1 MRDSG
6 VEWLGE
12 VPEHWR
18 VAKLS
23 YFLKLLSGDG
33 ITSNQIEPVGKYPV
47 MGGNGLRGYTTN
59 YNCNGEY
66 ALIGRQGALC
76 GNVNIAKGKFFAS
89 EHAVVVYPYLDFNLT
104 FLSEFLRFMNLGQ
117 YSVSAAQPGISVER
131 VNALKIAI
139 PPLIEQTDIGDK
151 IKVNTCRFDTLTSR
165 AKTMIEVL
173 KERKTALISAAVTGK
188 IDVRDFV
195 SEQGQPQGV

>member
-1 MRDSG
+1 
-6 VEWLGE
+6 
-12 VPEHWR
+12 
-18 VAKLS
+18 
-23 YFLKLLSGDG
+23 
-33 ITSNQIEPVGKYPV
+33 
-47 MGGNGLRGYTTN
+47 
-59 YNCNGEY
+59 
-66 ALIGRQGALC
+66 
-76 GNVNIAKGKFFAS
+76 
-89 EHAVVVYPYLDFNLT
+89 
-104 FLSEFLRFMNLGQ
+104 MNLGQ